1 MPSHLVNASP
11 AMRALLALSRAKPD
25 SSVFNDLGAAGTMEL
40 LQLASHHGQLGA
52 VLLAGEAAGR
62 LGSDQA
68 RTLLFLRRQAALWDL
83 ERDAV
88 MRRLGEAGAAA
99 ELLKGAALRLTA
111 YRDPVERPFGDI
123 DVLVSSDQLLP
134 AVDALEPLGYT
145 GQPEDLKQ
153 LYRQHH
159 HHLIL
164 SKAPGFK
171 VEMHWGL
178 LPVRYPLRLDPAAF
192 LQGAVEVRSP
202 TGLGVRVPRPEH
214 MLLHVAVQSVEDSF
228 ARLRRLVD
236 IDRIITTSPGF
247 DWDWLAREIRR
258 LRLESVTALSLRLTE
273 LLLGTAIPP
282 GYIADLRAPLLSRL
296 HLPLLDPLGQLLNG
310 AKAPR
315 AAVQRLLLVWS
326 IASGRDRLRFL
337 RELLTGSA
345 DWFWRAVEEGPD
357 VAPKRIHHAIAF
369 GKLGLFQLSRYP
381 AAFGRRRPRAFW
393 GSKHGM
399 EVDTSAP

>member
-1 MPSHLVNASP
+1 MLPHLANVSP
-11 AMRALLALSRAKPD
+11 AMGALLALSRAKPD
-25 SSVFNDLGAAGTMEL
+25 LSLFNDLDAVTTTEL
-40 LQLASHHGQLGA
+40 LALASHHGQLGA
-52 VLLAGEAAGR
+52 VLLAFERAGR

-88 MRRLGEAGAAA
+88 MRRLEEAGISAV
-99 ELLKGAALRLTA
+99 LLKGAALRLTA

-123 DVLVSSDQLLP
+123 DVLVSSDQLVA
-134 AVDALEPLGYT
+134 AVEALVPLGYA
-145 GQPEDLKQ
+145 GQAEERKQ
-153 LYRQHH
+153 LYLEHH

-164 SKAPGFK
+164 TKAPGFK

-178 LPVRYPLRLDPAAF
+178 LPVRYPLTLDPAAF
-192 LQGAVEVRSP
+192 LAGTVEVRTPS
-202 TGLGVRVPRPEH
+202 GLPVCVPRPEL
-214 MLLHVAVQSVEDSF
+214 MLLHVAVQNVEDSF

-236 IDRIITTSPGF
+236 IDRIITASPGL
-247 DWDWLAREIRR
+247 DWHWLAGEVRR
-258 LRLESVTALSLRLTE
+258 LRLESVMALSLRLTE
-273 LLLGTAIPP
+273 LLLGTTLPS
-282 GYIADLRAPLLSRL
+282 GYIAELGAPFLSRI

-310 AKAPR
+310 ANAPR

-337 RELLTGSA
+337 RELLTGDA

-357 VAPKRIHHAIAF
+357 VAPERVHAALAF

-381 AAFGRRRPRAFW
+381 VATGRRRPWRFW
-393 GSKHGM
+393 G
-399 EVDTSAP
+399 P